1 MRSHVI
7 SGGCVT
13 ILANNFLGEEV
24 CNLHVSSD
32 WGVNCLTLQL
42 LFWALCWDG
51 RVHGSSL
58 CTEALCENSCPANLL
73 NLQGTCY
80 HVLSHWDIWACLL
93 QIKWQM
99 SKEWYCFPVNL
110 DSALFFFFKVDTL
123 KFWYFII
130 QNKSFAKYLATALKN
145 TDIIYSLFRYI
156 YWIYT
161 QNQTPDS
168 VNKMRIQES
177 QSLPS
182 WNLAVIPLR
191 RLHSESLRVGFQNQ
205 CSKFESQLCLS
216 LVT

>member
-1 MRSHVI
+1 MPTPFSLWKTSVGLACIQFSSQNTEDALMRSHVI

-13 ILANNFLGEEV
+13 IFANNFLGEEV

-51 RVHGSSL
+51 RVRGSSL

-99 SKEWYCFPVNL
+99 SKEWYRFPVNL
-110 DSALFFFFKVDTL
+110 DSALFFFFLSWHFEVLVLYYSKQIICKIPCNCFEEHRYHL
-123 KFWYFII
+123 FII
-130 QNKSFAKYLATALKN
+130 
-145 TDIIYSLFRYI
+145 
-156 YWIYT
+156 
-161 QNQTPDS
+161 
-168 VNKMRIQES
+168 
-177 QSLPS
+177 
-182 WNLAVIPLR
+182 
-191 RLHSESLRVGFQNQ
+191 
-205 CSKFESQLCLS
+205 
-216 LVT
+216 

>member
-51 RVHGSSL
+51 RVRGSSL

-110 DSALFFFFKVDTL
+110 DSALFFFFLKLTL
-123 KFWYFII
+123 WSFGTLLFKTNHLQNTLQLLWRTQISFIHYLDI
-130 QNKSFAKYLATALKN
+130 FIEYIPRTRLQTLWIKWEYKS
-145 TDIIYSLFRYI
+145 
-156 YWIYT
+156 
-161 QNQTPDS
+161 
-168 VNKMRIQES
+168 
-177 QSLPS
+177 
-182 WNLAVIPLR
+182 
-191 RLHSESLRVGFQNQ
+191 
-205 CSKFESQLCLS
+205 LS
-216 LVT
+216 LSPHGTWQSSHWKGCTANR